1 MMFYAAYPHLQYI
14 CVAFYPLLNNSKG
27 ETWRYRLVAKRQCS
41 ASLSRCRSLAVI
53 MSLHYSQ
60 FSSRSP
66 SRFFSGTVWVLNK
79 SVYLPLRSRV
89 NTASTRIHKS
99 MSNLSTQYGTVRV
112 DQNTFS
118 QCSLLFIFDP
128 VSQRGTDINRLWS
141 AMTSNFSA
149 TSLVQVVPLIL
160 MLKSDGSQFLYRLTS
175 QMSQFKHRFLGRSGW
190 QSTSPAVPT
199 VPRSPASPDSNG
211 GESQKFPLN

>member
-14 CVAFYPLLNNSKG
+14 CVAFYPLLNNSNG

-53 MSLHYSQ
+53 MLLHYSQ
-60 FSSRSP
+60 SSSRSP
-66 SRFFSGTVWVLNK
+66 SRFSSGTVWVLNK

-99 MSNLSTQYGTVRV
+99 MSNLSTQYGTARV
-112 DQNTFS
+112 DRSTFS

-128 VSQRGTDINRLWS
+128 VSQRETDSGPLWP
-141 AMTSNFSA
+141 A
-149 TSLVQVVPLIL
+149 TSVPLHWCKWCHRFRCL
-160 MLKSDGSQFLYRLTS
+160 NQMDPNFCRLTS
-175 QMSQFKHRFLGRSGW
+175 QMSQFKHRFLGRS
-190 QSTSPAVPT
+190 TSPAVPV
-199 VPRSPASPDSNG
+199 VPPPPRFSG
-211 GESQKFPLN
+211 